1 MLFKPTFSK
10 MDKVEKDLFLLGNLK
25 RLKKVQYE
33 RLTISKINL
42 TSLINN
48 FEFYFLKDITDNID
62 YELSNILNCFD
73 FIKNVLINI

>member
-1 MLFKPTFSK
+1 

-25 RLKKVQYE
+25 RLKKVQYD